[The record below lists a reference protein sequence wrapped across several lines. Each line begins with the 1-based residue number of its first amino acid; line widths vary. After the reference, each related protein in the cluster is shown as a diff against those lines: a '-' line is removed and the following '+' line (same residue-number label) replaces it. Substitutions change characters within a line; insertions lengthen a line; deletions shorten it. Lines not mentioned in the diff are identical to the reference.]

1 MGLVLGFFGILLIDL
16 GYRKMR
22 KEHLYLALLI
32 LSLAGM
38 SFCRSED
45 YFAVAGILIGFMAG
59 DLIEERYIHFENTRR
74 IPAILARVLL
84 GGVLVLLIVE
94 LLKLPVQNLADGSM
108 AALLY
113 RSFRYTFASA
123 IAFGFYPYL
132 FKYKFLK

>member
-1 MGLVLGFFGILLIDL
+1 V
-16 GYRKMR
+16 YRKMK

-74 IPAILARVLL
+74 FPAILARVLL

-94 LLKLPVQNLADGSM
+94 LLKLPVRNLADGSI

-113 RSFRYTFASA
+113 RSFRYGLASVFV
-123 IAFGFYPYL
+123 FGFYPYL
-132 FKYKFLK
+132 FRFKYLK